1 MILLNQ
7 YLVMCFLENKFM
19 ADINK
24 LVPLIFKWE
33 GNWSDHKNDKGGA
46 TNMGI
51 TLSTWKTQGYD
62 KDGDGDI
69 DINDLKLITK
79 QDVIEL
85 LRKGYWNRWRADTIN
100 NQSIANLLVDWVW
113 NSGSHGIKIPQRVL
127 GVTVDG
133 VVGSKTIAKINSS
146 NQEQLFN
153 KLKQARRAFFIQ
165 ITRNDKSQL
174 VFLKGWLNRLDSFK
188 FVKTV

>member
-1 MILLNQ
+1 
-7 YLVMCFLENKFM
+7 M
-19 ADINK
+19 ADINE

-33 GNWSDHKNDKGGA
+33 GNWSEHKNDKGGA

>member
-1 MILLNQ
+1 MT
-7 YLVMCFLENKFM
+7 
-19 ADINK
+19 DINK

-33 GNWSDHKNDKGGA
+33 GDWSNNKNDKGGA

-51 TLSTWKTQGYD
+51 TLSTWKSQGYD

-79 QDVIEL
+79 QDVVEL
-85 LRKGYWNRWRADTIN
+85 LRKGYWNRWKADQIK

-113 NSGSHGIKIPQRVL
+113 NSGIHGIKIPQRVL

-133 VVGSKTIAKINSS
+133 IVGIKTINTINKS
-146 NQEQLFN
+146 NPEVLFN
-153 KLKQARRAFFIQ
+153 KLKQARREFFIK
-165 ITRNDKSQL
+165 IAKNDKTQL
-174 VFLKGWLNRLDSFK
+174 VFLKGWLNRLDDFK
-188 FVKTV
+188 FVQTV

>member
-1 MILLNQ
+1 
-7 YLVMCFLENKFM
+7 M

-33 GNWSDHKNDKGGA
+33 GNWSDNKNDKGGA

-51 TLSTWKTQGYD
+51 TLSTWKSQGYD

-79 QDVIEL
+79 QDVVEL
-85 LRKGYWNRWRADTIN
+85 LRKGYWNRWKADQIK

-113 NSGSHGIKIPQRVL
+113 NSGIHGIKIPQRVL

-133 VVGSKTIAKINSS
+133 IVGIKTINTINKS
-146 NQEQLFN
+146 NPEVLFN
-153 KLKQARRAFFIQ
+153 KLKQARREFFIK
-165 ITRNDKSQL
+165 IAKNDKTQL
-174 VFLKGWLNRLDSFK
+174 VFLKGWLNRLDDFK
-188 FVKTV
+188 FVPTDKQ

>member
-1 MILLNQ
+1 
-7 YLVMCFLENKFM
+7 M

-33 GNWSDHKNDKGGA
+33 GNWSDNKNDKGGA

-51 TLSTWKTQGYD
+51 TLSTWKSQGYD

-79 QDVIEL
+79 QDVVEL
-85 LRKGYWNRWRADTIN
+85 LRKGYWNRWKADQIK

-113 NSGSHGIKIPQRVL
+113 NSGIHGIKIPQRVL
-127 GVTVDG
+127 GVTADG
-133 VVGSKTIAKINSS
+133 IVGIKTINTINKS
-146 NQEQLFN
+146 NSEILFN
-153 KLKQARRAFFIQ
+153 KLKQARREFFIK
-165 ITRNDKSQL
+165 IAKNDKTQL
-174 VFLKGWLNRLDSFK
+174 VFLKGWLNRLDDFK
-188 FVKTV
+188 FVQTV

>member
-1 MILLNQ
+1 
-7 YLVMCFLENKFM
+7 M
-19 ADINK
+19 ANVNK

-33 GNWSDHKNDKGGA
+33 GDWSDNKNDKGGA

-51 TLSTWKTQGYD
+51 TLSTWKSQGYD

-79 QDVIEL
+79 QDVVEL
-85 LRKGYWNRWRADTIN
+85 LRKGYWNRWKADQIK

-113 NSGSHGIKIPQRVL
+113 NSGIHGIKIPQRVL

-133 VVGSKTIAKINSS
+133 IVGIKTINTINKS
-146 NQEQLFN
+146 NPEVLFN
-153 KLKQARRAFFIQ
+153 KLKQARREFFIK
-165 ITRNDKSQL
+165 IAKNDKTQL
-174 VFLKGWLNRLDSFK
+174 VFLKGWLNRLDDFK
-188 FVKTV
+188 FVQTV

>member
-1 MILLNQ
+1 MT
-7 YLVMCFLENKFM
+7 
-19 ADINK
+19 DINK

-33 GNWSDHKNDKGGA
+33 GNWSDNKNDKGGT

-51 TLSTWKTQGYD
+51 TLSTWKSQGYD

-79 QDVIEL
+79 QDVVEL
-85 LRKGYWNRWRADTIN
+85 LRKGYWNRWKADQIK

-113 NSGSHGIKIPQRVL
+113 NSGIHGIKIPQRVL

-133 VVGSKTIAKINSS
+133 IVGIKTINTINKY
-146 NQEQLFN
+146 NPEILFN
-153 KLKQARRAFFIQ
+153 KLKQARREFFIK
-165 ITRNDKSQL
+165 IAKNDKTQL
-174 VFLKGWLNRLDSFK
+174 VFLKGWLNRLDDFK
-188 FVKTV
+188 FVPTDKQ

>member
-1 MILLNQ
+1 MT
-7 YLVMCFLENKFM
+7 
-19 ADINK
+19 DINK

-33 GNWSDHKNDKGGA
+33 GDWSNNKSDKGGA

-51 TLSTWKTQGYD
+51 TLSTWKSQGYD

-79 QDVIEL
+79 QDVVEL
-85 LRKGYWNRWRADTIN
+85 LRKGYWNRWKADQIK

-113 NSGSHGIKIPQRVL
+113 NSGIHGIKIPQRVL

-133 VVGSKTIAKINSS
+133 IVGIKTINTINKS
-146 NQEQLFN
+146 NPEVLFN
-153 KLKQARRAFFIQ
+153 KLKQARREFFIK
-165 ITRNDKSQL
+165 IAKNDKTQL
-174 VFLKGWLNRLDSFK
+174 VFLKGWLNRLDDFK
-188 FVKTV
+188 FVQTV

>member
-1 MILLNQ
+1 
-7 YLVMCFLENKFM
+7 M
-19 ADINK
+19 ANVNK

-33 GNWSDHKNDKGGA
+33 GNWSDNKNDKGGT

-51 TLSTWKTQGYD
+51 TLSTWRSQGYD
-62 KDGDGDI
+62 KNHDGKI
-69 DINDLKLITK
+69 DVKDLKLITK
-79 QDVIEL
+79 QDVINL
-85 LRKGYWNRWRADTIN
+85 LKENYWDRWHADMIE

-113 NSGSHGIKIPQRVL
+113 NSGVHGIKIPQRVL

-153 KLKQARRAFFIQ
+153 KLKQARREFFIQ

-174 VFLKGWLNRLDSFK
+174 VFLKGWLNRLNDFK
-188 FVKTV
+188 FVPTDNQ